1 MESNKRTNYNFESK
15 KFFHLVTHS
24 LNLEN
29 YTMIKLIEM
38 LVHLN
43 IPLHVLFEYLTKTDY
58 VRKLFYYYAQQ
69 KPSKK
74 VIPLLSYKN
83 AVLES
88 QICYLAYVYSAYT
101 QMNIKD
107 LKKACVIR

>member
-1 MESNKRTNYNFESK
+1 MLTPLTKSFPQDMITIYLNLWIVESNRRTNYNFEK
-15 KFFHLVTHS
+15 
-24 LNLEN
+24 N
-29 YTMIKLIEM
+29 YTMVKLIEI

-43 IPLHVLFEYLTKTDY
+43 IPLHILFEYLTKTDY

-88 QICYLAYVYSAYT
+88 
-101 QMNIKD
+101 
-107 LKKACVIR
+107 